1 MINMERMKKEEL
13 IKLID
18 SLGLDKEDFVVVSSG
33 ALVLRGIMDTAGD
46 LDIAVTNIGL
56 EFLKNKY
63 DLVKKD
69 NGWYKVNDMVECV
82 PDNMDGKK
90 ELVDNYY
97 VQDINDYLKFL
108 KGSKREKDKL
118 RIPIVEEYIRTR

>member
-56 EFLKNKY
+56 EYLKNKY

-118 RIPIVEEYIRTR
+118 RIPLVEEYIRTR